1 MPLIVVVLLFVA
13 EVTAVVALGSAIGVA
28 PTVALVVGTSVLGVL
43 LLRNQGRRTLAALRA
58 AQTTHRSPGRELAD
72 GALGG
77 VGALLMVLPGLITDV
92 LGLLLVLPPTRALVR
107 PLLGA
112 AIARKVLVP
121 VRRAYRPG
129 EVLEGEVVSTD
140 EHTAARRGHTPL
152 ERPVRH

>member
-77 VGALLMVLPGLITDV
+77 VGALLMVLPGLDH
-92 LGLLLVLPPTRALVR
+92 
-107 PLLGA
+107 
-112 AIARKVLVP
+112 
-121 VRRAYRPG
+121 RRARA
-129 EVLEGEVVSTD
+129 
-140 EHTAARRGHTPL
+140 AARATAHPGVGASLVGCGH
-152 ERPVRH
+152 RPQGAGGAGTACVPPR